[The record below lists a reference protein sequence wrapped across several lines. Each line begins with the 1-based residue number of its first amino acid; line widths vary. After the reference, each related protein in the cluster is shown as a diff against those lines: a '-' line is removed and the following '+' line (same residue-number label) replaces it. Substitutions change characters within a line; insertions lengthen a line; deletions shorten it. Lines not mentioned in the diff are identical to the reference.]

1 MIPAIA
7 LTLRRRPRSLTL
19 KQQSGLGLIEIL
31 ITVLVLGIG
40 ILGVAS
46 TQVVSL
52 QMNSQSQSRSQ
63 AVLLAE
69 DLLDRI
75 RANSENFAAYAL
87 AQGAAQ
93 GADGGDCDTSFVPA
107 NASVAA
113 NDIAAWEN
121 SLACLLPDAQR
132 TVTASM
138 NGVTNLIGVTV
149 TIDWDQNDQA
159 MNPVVLSTEI

>member
-1 MIPAIA
+1 MPVTPTMTQTSKHRSGLAS
-7 LTLRRRPRSLTL
+7 PRH
-19 KQQSGLGLIEIL
+19 QSGLGMIEIL
-31 ITVLVLGIG
+31 ITVLVLAIG

-75 RANSENFAAYAL
+75 RANSDSLGAYAL
-87 AQGAAQ
+87 AQDDAQ
-93 GADGGDCDTSFVPA
+93 GADGGDCATSFVPA
-107 NASVAA
+107 NATVAA

-121 SLACLLPDAQR
+121 SLACLLPEAER
-132 TVTASM
+132 TVA
-138 NGVTNLIGVTV
+138 VDPLTNVVTV
-149 TIDWDQNDQA
+149 TIDWNQNDQA
-159 MNPVVLSTEI
+159 MNPVVVRTQI

>member
-7 LTLRRRPRSLTL
+7 LTMRRQARSVGL

-52 QMNSQSQSRSQ
+52 QMNSQAQSRSQ

-75 RANSENFAAYAL
+75 RANPDSFASYTL
-87 AQGAAQ
+87 AQGNAQ
-93 GADGGDCDTSFVPA
+93 GADGGECDTSFVPA
-107 NASVAA
+107 NATVAA

-121 SLACLLPDAQR
+121 SLACLLPEAQR
-132 TVTASM
+132 TVAVSM
-138 NGVTNLIGVTV
+138 NVNNLIIATV
-149 TIDWDQNDQA
+149 TIDWDQNDQT

>member
-1 MIPAIA
+1 MIPAI
-7 LTLRRRPRSLTL
+7 TIKRRTRPILM
-19 KQQSGLGLIEIL
+19 KKQSGLGLIEIL
-31 ITVLVLGIG
+31 ITVLILGIG

-75 RANSENFAAYAL
+75 RANSENFNAYAL
-87 AQGAAQ
+87 TQGNAQ

-107 NASVAA
+107 NATVAA

-121 SLACLLPDAQR
+121 SLACLLPEAQR

-138 NGVTNLIGVTV
+138 NAATNLISVTV

>member
-7 LTLRRRPRSLTL
+7 LTMRRQPRSVGLE
-19 KQQSGLGLIEIL
+19 QQSGLGLIEIL

-52 QMNSQSQSRSQ
+52 QMNAQSQSRSQ

-69 DLLDRI
+69 DILDRI
-75 RANSENFAAYAL
+75 RANSDNFDDYAL
-87 AQGAAQ
+87 AQGNAQ
-93 GADGGDCDTSFVPA
+93 GADGGECDTSFAPA
-107 NASVAA
+107 NATVAA

-121 SLACLLPDAQR
+121 SLACLLPEAQR
-132 TVTASM
+132 TVAVSM
-138 NGVTNLIGVTV
+138 NVNNLIIATV
-149 TIDWDQNDQA
+149 TIDWDQNDQS
-159 MNPVVLSTEI
+159 MNPVVLRTEI

>member
-1 MIPAIA
+1 M
-7 LTLRRRPRSLTL
+7 RRQARSVGL

-52 QMNSQSQSRSQ
+52 QMNSQAQSRSQ

-69 DLLDRI
+69 DILDRI
-75 RANSENFAAYAL
+75 RANSDSSAAYAL
-87 AQGAAQ
+87 AQGNAQ
-93 GADGGDCDTSFVPA
+93 GADGGECDTSFVPA
-107 NASVAA
+107 NATVAA

-121 SLACLLPDAQR
+121 SLACLLPEAQR
-132 TVTASM
+132 TVVVATNAA
-138 NGVTNLIGVTV
+138 NLIVVTV
-149 TIDWDQNDQA
+149 TIDWDQNDQS
-159 MNPVVLSTEI
+159 MNPVVIRTEI

>member
-1 MIPAIA
+1 VNHVNQLNTKRRDNAIA
-7 LTLRRRPRSLTL
+7 L
-19 KQQSGLGLIEIL
+19 KQQSGLGLIEVL
-31 ITVLVLGIG
+31 VTVLVLGIG

-52 QMNSQSQSRSQ
+52 QMNSQSQNRSQ

-75 RANSENFAAYAL
+75 RANSDNPGAYAL
-87 AQGAAQ
+87 ADDDAQ
-93 GADGGDCDTSFVPA
+93 GADNGSCDTSFVPA
-107 NASVAA
+107 NATVAE

-121 SLACLLPDAQR
+121 NLACLLPAAER
-132 TVTASM
+132 TVAV
-138 NGVTNLIGVTV
+138 NGNTVTV

-159 MNPVVLSTEI
+159 MNPVVVRTQI

>member
-1 MIPAIA
+1 MPAI
-7 LTLRRRPRSLTL
+7 TLAAKQRNCPVAPG
-19 KQQSGLGLIEIL
+19 QQSGLGMIEIL
-31 ITVLVLGIG
+31 ITVLILGIG

-75 RANSENFAAYAL
+75 RANSDNPGDYAL
-87 AQGAAQ
+87 AEDDAQ
-93 GADGGDCDTSFVPA
+93 GADGGECDTSFVPA
-107 NASVAA
+107 NATVAA

-121 SLACLLPDAQR
+121 NLSCLLPEAER
-132 TVTASM
+132 TVTV
-138 NGVTNLIGVTV
+138 NVITNVVTV
-149 TIDWDQNDQA
+149 TIDWDQNDQD
-159 MNPVVLSTEI
+159 MNPVVVRTQI

>member
-1 MIPAIA
+1 MTPTMIQTTKHCSG
-7 LTLRRRPRSLTL
+7 LTFQRH
-19 KQQSGLGLIEIL
+19 QSGLGMIEIL
-31 ITVLVLGIG
+31 ITVLVLAIG

-75 RANSENFAAYAL
+75 RANSDNLGAYAL
-87 AQGAAQ
+87 AQDDAQ

-107 NASVAA
+107 NANVAA

-121 SLACLLPDAQR
+121 SLACLLPEAER
-132 TVTASM
+132 TVA
-138 NGVTNLIGVTV
+138 VDLFTNVVTV

-159 MNPVVLSTEI
+159 MNPVVVRTQI

>member
-1 MIPAIA
+1 VIDNKAFYPGRLHGGPKLAA
-7 LTLRRRPRSLTL
+7 
-19 KQQSGLGLIEIL
+19 QSGLGLIEIL
-31 ITVLVLGIG
+31 VTVLVLGIG

-52 QMNSQSQSRSQ
+52 QMSSQSQSRSQ

-75 RANSENFAAYAL
+75 RANPDNPAAYAL
-87 AQGAAQ
+87 TAGNAQ
-93 GADGGDCDTSFVPA
+93 GADSGACDTSFQPT
-107 NASVAA
+107 NASVTA

-121 SLACLLPDAQR
+121 SLACLLPAARR
-132 TVTASM
+132 TIEVSGDT
-138 NGVTNLIGVTV
+138 VTV

-159 MNPVVLSTEI
+159 MNPVLVRTQI

>member
-1 MIPAIA
+1 MIQQKA
-7 LTLRRRPRSLTL
+7 LHRKRIHPVPTMAT
-19 KQQSGLGLIEIL
+19 QSGLGLIEIL
-31 ITVLVLGIG
+31 VTVLVLGIG

-75 RANSENFAAYAL
+75 RANPGNPAAYAL
-87 AQGAAQ
+87 TAGNAQ
-93 GADGGDCDTSFVPA
+93 GADNGACDTSFVPA
-107 NASVAA
+107 NANVAA

-121 SLACLLPDAQR
+121 SLACLLPAAER
-132 TVTASM
+132 TVAV
-138 NGVTNLIGVTV
+138 NGNTVTV
-149 TIDWDQNDQA
+149 TIDWDQDDQA
-159 MNPVVLSTEI
+159 MNPVEVRTQI